1 MAKERGYVRAVG
13 EQINHYTQVYLVKP
27 FVNSHTKLRKMDSA
41 NENIIVT
48 TSEPI
53 LSKRMIESFANKRKK
68 TQITVRKK

>member
-1 MAKERGYVRAVG
+1 
-13 EQINHYTQVYLVKP
+13 
-27 FVNSHTKLRKMDSA
+27 MDSA

-68 TQITVRKK
+68 TQITVRKSENYFMV